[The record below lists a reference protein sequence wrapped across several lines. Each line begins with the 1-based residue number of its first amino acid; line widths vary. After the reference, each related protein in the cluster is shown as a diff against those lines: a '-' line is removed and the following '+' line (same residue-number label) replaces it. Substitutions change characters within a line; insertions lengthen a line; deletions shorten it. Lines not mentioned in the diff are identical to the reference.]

1 MLKASKLSFDK
12 ADNTLFVKIFLKA
25 ITSCNS
31 EIEQNIDGLRILT
44 SDDFDIGVANDYECY
59 YIIVERRKRFFINKR
74 DYAYEKGISCDFVI
88 WMASQL
94 NSGFWGER

>member
-1 MLKASKLSFDK
+1 M
-12 ADNTLFVKIFLKA
+12 KIFLKA

-59 YIIVERRKRFFINKR
+59 YIIVERRKRFLKKGTMHTKR
-74 DYAYEKGISCDFVI
+74 GLVVI
-88 WMASQL
+88 LLYGWHR
-94 NSGFWGER
+94 N